1 MTTTHVSKNNAK
13 TTSTTAKGAAPKVV
27 APNASTTKP
36 ESFDHSPKTEAEKPA
51 FKRLS
56 RDERKALNPTDL
68 AIYKKALAAHREAK
82 AAARA
87 AKHGSAPKVR
97 LTRRLNSILKFLSR
111 ACTGFDTTD
120 AEVSA
125 KTAVD
130 ASAKWARAALDE
142 VGKLPDAWKPRKGS
156 GGAAVTGST
165 KRAGVGA
172 TVVID
177 TTKMK
182 EKQLRGLE
190 ALVNVKGQ
198 LEVTRELDGKFIVKD
213 SAGAKAI
220 VPRSWVALA
229 GDAHEDEGVESDA
242 ELSGDEE

>member
-1 MTTTHVSKNNAK
+1 M
-13 TTSTTAKGAAPKVV
+13 
-27 APNASTTKP
+27 
-36 ESFDHSPKTEAEKPA
+36 
-51 FKRLS
+51 
-56 RDERKALNPTDL
+56 
-68 AIYKKALAAHREAK
+68 
-82 AAARA
+82 
-87 AKHGSAPKVR
+87 
-97 LTRRLNSILKFLSR
+97 
-111 ACTGFDTTD
+111 
-120 AEVSA
+120 
-125 KTAVD
+125 
-130 ASAKWARAALDE
+130 
-142 VGKLPDAWKPRKGS
+142 
-156 GGAAVTGST
+156 
-165 KRAGVGA
+165 
-172 TVVID
+172 ID